1 MPCATAA
8 RRATVGDR
16 SRRARLRVVTALRAH
31 SPRVGSTGSTSM
43 RRLDE
48 CEWILFF
55 FRSSFPRPGFQ
66 SKRTARPDPRVGV
79 AVFFTWGNDRAG
91 ARSFP
96 APRIPRPA
104 SRVRISKR
112 GRAGGIVDAA
122 RKTFSGK
129 RQVTSLGAT
138 AMDMSSWKSS
148 LHAYGSITC
157 TTFVRSLGFLQHS
170 NVWFLRFAT
179 ATKPH
184 VWHTWMRYAS
194 D

>member
-1 MPCATAA
+1 MPDA
-8 RRATVGDR
+8 RRLPRAQPARGFDWFGALQIDTTYEGR
-16 SRRARLRVVTALRAH
+16 KCSRFA
-31 SPRVGSTGSTSM
+31 
-43 RRLDE
+43 
-48 CEWILFF
+48 
-55 FRSSFPRPGFQ
+55 FRSSSAPVLGFNIDKNRAPPYVDRRVFLVLIFPRRAF
-66 SKRTARPDPRVGV
+66 PDRRRAFASPNAVGPAGRERVFRAKGNNFFV
-79 AVFFTWGNDRAG
+79 A
-91 ARSFP
+91 
-96 APRIPRPA
+96 
-104 SRVRISKR
+104 
-112 GRAGGIVDAA
+112 
-122 RKTFSGK
+122 KTH
-129 RQVTSLGAT
+129 VMSLGAT

>member
-1 MPCATAA
+1 MFAFRSSSAPVLGFNIDKNRAPPYVD
-8 RRATVGDR
+8 RRVFLVLTF
-16 SRRARLRVVTALRAH
+16 RAAH
-31 SPRVGSTGSTSM
+31 SPT
-43 RRLDE
+43 
-48 CEWILFF
+48 
-55 FRSSFPRPGFQ
+55 
-66 SKRTARPDPRVGV
+66 GV
-79 AVFFTWGNDRAG
+79 ARSRLRTRSDRRVVNAFF
-91 ARSFP
+91 
-96 APRIPRPA
+96 
-104 SRVRISKR
+104 
-112 GRAGGIVDAA
+112 A
-122 RKTFSGK
+122 RKVTIFSSHAK
-129 RQVTSLGAT
+129 THVMSLGAT